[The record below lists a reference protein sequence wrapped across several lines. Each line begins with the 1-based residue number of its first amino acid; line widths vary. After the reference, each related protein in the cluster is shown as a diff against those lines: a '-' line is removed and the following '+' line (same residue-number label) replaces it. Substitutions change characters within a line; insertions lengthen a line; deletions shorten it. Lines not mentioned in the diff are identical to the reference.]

1 MSMTQPRAGRPRER
15 VLTMRGIGKH
25 FGAVR
30 ALTDVD
36 FWVNEGEVVALVGD
50 NGAGKST
57 LVKVLAGVHAPDAGT
72 IEFDGD
78 VVDIPSP
85 ADAQELGIAT
95 VFQDLALC
103 DNLDVVANLWLGR
116 ELREGP
122 TLDEVDMEQRTW
134 TLLRELS
141 AKIPSVRIPVASLS
155 GGQRQTV
162 AIARSLIGDP
172 RVVILD
178 EPTAAL
184 GVAQTAEVLN
194 LIERLRER
202 GHGVILIS
210 HNMADVMAVADRVVV
225 LRLGRN
231 NGVYN
236 VAEVTS
242 ETLIAAITGAADN
255 AASRRAA
262 EAPDVAHPAPARG
275 GAVPAEHSPAD
286 DHGTQHDAEIIRMP
300 RGRRR
305 GASGPQGGR
314 P

>member
-1 MSMTQPRAGRPRER
+1 MTPHRMGRTRER
-15 VLTMRGIGKH
+15 VLTARGIAKR

-57 LVKVLAGVHAPDAGT
+57 LVKLLSGVHSPDAGS
-72 IEFDGD
+72 IEYDGEL
-78 VVDIPSP
+78 VEITGP
-85 ADAQELGIAT
+85 ADARRLGIAT

-116 ELREGP
+116 ELVEG
-122 TLDEVDMEQRTW
+122 TRLDEVDMERRTW
-134 TLLRELS
+134 SLLRELS
-141 AKIPSVRIPVASLS
+141 AKIPSVRTPVAALS

-184 GVAQTAEVLN
+184 GVAQSAEVLN

-202 GHGVILIS
+202 GHGVVLIS
-210 HNMADVMAVADRVVV
+210 HNMADVMAVADRAVV

-236 VAEVTS
+236 VADITS
-242 ETLIAAITGAADN
+242 ATLIAAITGGIDN
-255 AASRRAA
+255 AVSRRAA
-262 EAPDVAHPAPARG
+262 DVAAVPDAPDEPSAPEGEVIPLPPTGPR
-275 GAVPAEHSPAD
+275 
-286 DHGTQHDAEIIRMP
+286 RM
-300 RGRRR
+300 RDIVGD
-305 GASGPQGGR
+305 GGR
-314 P
+314 